1 MAKLLA
7 FLRKKKK
14 EIQIVLAKE
23 LEEEDDSAVWI
34 GEGTEKEYE
43 EQQIADKGLKGIFG
57 IK

>member
-23 LEEEDDSAVWI
+23 LQEDDSAVWI